1 MASREFLK
9 ILQSARFGDV
19 SAQQNLASA
28 YLTGAFNTPIQ
39 PANSLVWLEKSYFSI
54 TNQLVTDIKP
64 DDVYDLDFSGS
75 LAPVVSLLSTIPLA
89 NTVGSPAFPFGWKLF
104 WKLAVALPSTVSKD
118 SLLSASSSI
127 SQAVLNARWQL
138 IQFLLSP
145 EYADEQTRLQVWLA
159 STDIAEMDF
168 MPAADLPSLQLVCK
182 SYLQSL
188 AETESGFTQAAKEL
202 LLRLQP
208 KDETLSGLWSQWLAS
223 GKQDHLLEAAEMGL
237 TIARLTLGLQLAQLD
252 AVSTSTPV
260 AAEVDTGRS
269 NASLKKAVYWL
280 ELAAKDGD
288 RDAWFTLG
296 EIYRRPQFSG
306 YNATESDRCFDR
318 AADLGHAQ
326 AQFRKGANLWRKRE
340 KLDEKVKGLQAS
352 YWVWQAQQQG
362 VHEARD
368 LLAKIL
374 ESCPKP
380 AVNDWHDLALLAEQ
394 AINRHA
400 EYKIEYEWLLV
411 CHRLVIANQFHFS
424 KAELLLAD
432 IAQLQHEHCVVV
444 DIRWELPK
452 ILPRLIQIETIGQR
466 RALLAAGKVFTSNT
480 NSTPG
485 ATSESRDSIAR
496 DAAYEDE
503 LVDSRMREG
512 NLRQRRYRFDKVSQW
527 LLSTFTKE
535 AARKSPKRS
544 DGALLSLGLL
554 LCLGP
559 GFIELCIF

>member
-19 SAQQNLASA
+19 SAQQSLASA
-28 YLTGAFNTPIQ
+28 YLTGAFKTPPQ
-39 PANSLVWLEKSYFSI
+39 PANSLVWLEKSYLSI
-54 TNQLVTDIKP
+54 TNQIVIDTSSGDAS
-64 DDVYDLDFSGS
+64 DLAFSEP
-75 LAPVVSLLSTIPLA
+75 LLPIFSLLSTIPLA
-89 NTVGSPAFPFGWKLF
+89 ITVGSPAFPFGWKLF
-104 WKLAVALPSTVSKD
+104 WKLADVPLTSDTGSTPP
-118 SLLSASSSI
+118 

-145 EYADEQTRLQVWLA
+145 EYADEQARLRDWLA

-168 MPAADLPSLQLVCK
+168 MPAADLPSLQLACK

-188 AETESGFTQAAKEL
+188 AETESSFTQAAKEL

-252 AVSTSTPV
+252 GVSVSNSV
-260 AAEVDTGRS
+260 SNSDSGEVDKGRS

-288 RDAWFTLG
+288 RNAWFALG

-306 YNATESDRCFDR
+306 YSATESDRCFDR

-362 VHEARD
+362 VHAAKD
-368 LLAKIL
+368 LLTKIL

-380 AVNDWHDLALLAEQ
+380 AANDWHDLALLAEQ

-400 EYKIEYEWLLV
+400 EYKIEYEWLLL
-411 CHRLVIANQFHFS
+411 CHRLVVANQFHFS

-466 RALLAAGKVFTSNT
+466 RALLAAGKVFAGNNGSEI
-480 NSTPG
+480 G
-485 ATSESRDSIAR
+485 AVSKSRDPIAR
-496 DAAYEDE
+496 NTDEYEDD
-503 LVDSRMREG
+503 LFNSREREG

-527 LLSTFTKE
+527 LLCTFTKE
-535 AARKSPKRS
+535 AATTSPKKK
-544 DGALLSLGLL
+544 
-554 LCLGP
+554 
-559 GFIELCIF
+559 

>member
-1 MASREFLK
+1 MASRQFLK

-28 YLTGAFNTPIQ
+28 YLTGAFNTPVQ
-39 PANSLVWLEKSYFSI
+39 PTNSLVWLEKSYLSI
-54 TNQLVTDIKP
+54 KNQVVTDMSSGEAP
-64 DDVYDLDFSGS
+64 NLEFSDS
-75 LAPVVSLLSTIPLA
+75 LAPVLSLLSTIPLA

-104 WKLAVALPSTVSKD
+104 WKLADFSNDSRPTPSYQSQVALK
-118 SLLSASSSI
+118 
-127 SQAVLNARWQL
+127 ARWQL
-138 IQFLLSP
+138 ILFLLSP
-145 EYADEQTRLQVWLA
+145 DYAEEQARLRNWLT
-159 STDIAEMDF
+159 STDLVEIDSV
-168 MPAADLPSLQLVCK
+168 PAADLPSLQLVCK

-188 AETESGFTQAAKEL
+188 AETENSFTQAAKEL

-208 KDETLSGLWSQWLAS
+208 KDETLSGLWSKWLAS

-237 TIARLTLGLQLAQLD
+237 TVARLTLGLQLAQLD
-252 AVSTSTPV
+252 GVSGSASAVAAGT
-260 AAEVDTGRS
+260 AEVDKSRS

-280 ELAAKDGD
+280 ELAAKDGN

-318 AADLGHAQ
+318 ASDLGHVQ

-352 YWVWQAQQQG
+352 YWIWQAQQQG
-362 VHEARD
+362 VHEAKD
-368 LLAKIL
+368 LLTKIL

-380 AVNDWHDLALLAEQ
+380 AANDWHDLALLAEQ
-394 AINRHA
+394 AISRHA

-432 IAQLQHEHCVVV
+432 IALLQHEHCVVV

-466 RALLAAGKVFTSNT
+466 RALLAAGKVFTGNT
-480 NSTPG
+480 PSTFA
-485 ATSESRDSIAR
+485 ATSRSRNSITR
-496 DAAYEDE
+496 DAADGDE
-503 LVDSRMREG
+503 LAESREREG

-535 AARKSPKRS
+535 AATSSPKKK
-544 DGALLSLGLL
+544 
-554 LCLGP
+554 
-559 GFIELCIF
+559 

>member
-1 MASREFLK
+1 MESRQFLK
-9 ILQSARFGDV
+9 ILQLARFGDV
-19 SAQQNLASA
+19 SAQQILASA
-28 YLTGAFNTPIQ
+28 YLTGAFKTPPQ
-39 PANSLVWLEKSYFSI
+39 PANSLVWLEKSYLSI
-54 TNQLVTDIKP
+54 TNQTVIDTSSGDTS
-64 DDVYDLDFSGS
+64 DLGFNES
-75 LAPVVSLLSTIPLA
+75 LLPIFSLLSTIPLA
-89 NTVGSPAFPFGWKLF
+89 NTVGSPAFPFGWKHF
-104 WKLAVALPSTVSKD
+104 WKLANASLSLDPPSSP
-118 SLLSASSSI
+118 L
-127 SQAVLNARWQL
+127 SQAALNARWQL

-145 EYADEQTRLQVWLA
+145 EYVDEQVRLRDWLA
-159 STDIAEMDF
+159 STDITAMDF
-168 MPAADLPSLQLVCK
+168 MPASDLPSLQLVCK

-188 AETESGFTQAAKEL
+188 AETETPFTQAAIEL

-223 GKQDHLLEAAEMGL
+223 GKLDYLLESAEMGL
-237 TIARLTLGLQLAQLD
+237 TIARLTLGLQLAQLNG
-252 AVSTSTPV
+252 TS
-260 AAEVDTGRS
+260 ASASSGSEVDKGRS

-288 RDAWFTLG
+288 RIAWFALG

-340 KLDEKVKGLQAS
+340 RLDEKVKGLQAS

-362 VHEARD
+362 VDEAKD
-368 LLAKIL
+368 LLTKIL
-374 ESCPKP
+374 ESCAKP
-380 AVNDWHDLALLAEQ
+380 AANDWHSLAILAEQ

-400 EYKIEYEWLLV
+400 EYKIEYEWLLL
-411 CHRLVIANQFHFS
+411 CHRLVIGNQFHFS

-466 RALLAAGKVFTSNT
+466 RALLAAGKIFAGNNGSEL
-480 NSTPG
+480 G
-485 ATSESRDSIAR
+485 AASKSRDPIMRNA
-496 DAAYEDE
+496 DEYEDD
-503 LVDSRMREG
+503 LLNSRDREG

-527 LLSTFTKE
+527 LVGTFAAE
-535 AARKSPKRS
+535 ARVPARQKK
-544 DGALLSLGLL
+544 
-554 LCLGP
+554 
-559 GFIELCIF
+559 

>member
-19 SAQQNLASA
+19 SAQQNLAAA

-54 TNQLVTDIKP
+54 TNQLVEDGSS
-64 DDVYDLDFSGS
+64 DDTFDLDFSDS
-75 LAPVVSLLSTIPLA
+75 LTPVFSLLSTIPLI
-89 NTVGSPAFPFGWKLF
+89 NTVGSPAFAFGWRLL
-104 WKLAVALPSTVSKD
+104 WKLAAALPSSPSKD
-118 SLLSASSSI
+118 SLLSAPPSL

-138 IQFLLSP
+138 IQCLLSP
-145 EYADEQTRLQVWLA
+145 EYADEQARLRDWLA

-168 MPAADLPSLQLVCK
+168 MPSTDLPSLQLVCK

-188 AETESGFTQAAKEL
+188 AETKSSFTQAAKEL
-202 LLRLQP
+202 LLRFQP
-208 KDETLSGLWSQWLAS
+208 KDEILSGLWSQWLAS
-223 GKQDHLLEAAEMGL
+223 GKQDYLLEAAEMGL
-237 TIARLTLGLQLAQLD
+237 TIARHTLGLQLAQLD
-252 AVSTSTPV
+252 GVYGSAPASNVASGAV
-260 AAEVDTGRS
+260 EVDQGRS

-280 ELAAKDGD
+280 ELAAKDGNC
-288 RDAWFTLG
+288 DAWFALG
-296 EIYRRPQFSG
+296 KIYRRPQFSG

-362 VHEARD
+362 VHDAKD

-380 AVNDWHDLALLAEQ
+380 AANDWHDLAPLAEQ

-400 EYKIEYEWLLV
+400 EYKIEYEWLLL

-466 RALLAAGKVFTSNT
+466 RALIAAGKVFTGNTSNAL
-480 NSTPG
+480 G
-485 ATSESRDSIAR
+485 AASGSRDSITR
-496 DAAYEDE
+496 DAADEDVLIE
-503 LVDSRMREG
+503 SRIREG

-527 LLSTFTKE
+527 LLCTFTKV
-535 AARKSPKRS
+535 AATTSPKKK
-544 DGALLSLGLL
+544 
-554 LCLGP
+554 
-559 GFIELCIF
+559 

>member
-28 YLTGAFNTPIQ
+28 YLSGAFNTPIQ
-39 PANSLVWLEKSYFSI
+39 PSNSLVWLEKSYLSI
-54 TNQLVTDIKP
+54 INQSVIEISS
-64 DDVYDLDFSGS
+64 DDASDLGS
-75 LAPVVSLLSTIPLA
+75 SEPLTPIFSLLSTIPLA

-104 WKLAVALPSTVSKD
+104 WKLADAPLPSE
-118 SLLSASSSI
+118 SLSSPLSHA
-127 SQAVLNARWQL
+127 ALNARWQL

-145 EYADEQTRLQVWLA
+145 EYADEQTRLRDWLD
-159 STDIAEMDF
+159 SSDVGKIDLL
-168 MPAADLPSLQLVCK
+168 PAADMPALQLVCK

-188 AETESGFTQAAKEL
+188 AETENTFTQAAKEL

-223 GKQDHLLEAAEMGL
+223 GKQNHLLEAAEMGL
-237 TIARLTLGLQLAQLD
+237 TVARLTIGLQLAQLNG
-252 AVSTSTPV
+252 VSDSV
-260 AAEVDTGRS
+260 SASVSGVSKVDKGRS

-288 RDAWFTLG
+288 RDAWFALG

-306 YNATESDRCFDR
+306 YNAAESDRCFDR

-362 VHEARD
+362 VHEAKE
-368 LLAKIL
+368 LLTKIL

-394 AINRHA
+394 AIGRHA
-400 EYKIEYEWLLV
+400 EYKIEYDWLLL
-411 CHRLVIANQFHFS
+411 CHRLIIANQFHFS

-466 RALLAAGKVFTSNT
+466 RALLAAGKVFAGN
-480 NSTPG
+480 NG
-485 ATSESRDSIAR
+485 SELGVASKSRDPIAR
-496 DAAYEDE
+496 NTDEYEDDLFNNRE
-503 LVDSRMREG
+503 REG

-527 LLSTFTKE
+527 LLETFTKQ
-535 AARKSPKRS
+535 ATTSPAKKK
-544 DGALLSLGLL
+544 
-554 LCLGP
+554 
-559 GFIELCIF
+559 

>member
-9 ILQSARFGDV
+9 ILQFARFGDV

-39 PANSLVWLEKSYFSI
+39 PANSLVWLEKSYFTIS
-54 TNQLVTDIKP
+54 NQLVTDKSS
-64 DDVYDLDFSGS
+64 DDVCDLDFSDS
-75 LAPVVSLLSTIPLA
+75 LAPIIGLLSTIPLVS
-89 NTVGSPAFPFGWKLF
+89 TVGSPAFPFGWKLF
-104 WKLAVALPSTVSKD
+104 WKLADASLPSE
-118 SLLSASSSI
+118 SLSSPLSRA
-127 SQAVLNARWQL
+127 ALNARWQL

-145 EYADEQTRLQVWLA
+145 EFSDQQARLRDWLGSIDLEEMA
-159 STDIAEMDF
+159 SV
-168 MPAADLPSLQLVCK
+168 PATDLPELQLVCK
-182 SYLQSL
+182 TYLQSL
-188 AETESGFTQAAKEL
+188 AETENTFTQAAKEL

-208 KDETLSGLWSQWLAS
+208 KDETLSGLWSRWLAS
-223 GKQDHLLEAAEMGL
+223 GKQEHLLEAAEMGL

-252 AVSTSTPV
+252 GVSDSIS
-260 AAEVDTGRS
+260 ASASDGSKVDKGRS

-288 RDAWFTLG
+288 RDAWFALG

-306 YNATESDRCFDR
+306 YNANESDRCFDR

-340 KLDEKVKGLQAS
+340 KLAEKVKGLQAS

-362 VHEARD
+362 VHEAKD

-380 AVNDWHDLALLAEQ
+380 AANDWHDLALLAEQ

-400 EYKIEYEWLLV
+400 EYKIEYEWLLL
-411 CHRLVIANQFHFS
+411 CHRLVVANQFHFS

-466 RALLAAGKVFTSNT
+466 RALLAAGKVFTGNAS
-480 NSTPG
+480 SELG
-485 ATSESRDSIAR
+485 ATSSSRDSITR
-496 DAAYEDE
+496 DTADEDE
-503 LVDSRMREG
+503 LIDSRAREG

-527 LLSTFTKE
+527 LLSTFAAE
-535 AARKSPKRS
+535 AKMPARQKK
-544 DGALLSLGLL
+544 
-554 LCLGP
+554 
-559 GFIELCIF
+559 

>member
-28 YLTGAFNTPIQ
+28 YLSGAFNTPIQ
-39 PANSLVWLEKSYFSI
+39 PSNSLVWLEKSYLSI
-54 TNQLVTDIKP
+54 INQSVIEISS
-64 DDVYDLDFSGS
+64 DDASDLGS
-75 LAPVVSLLSTIPLA
+75 SEPLAPIFSLLSTIPLA

-104 WKLAVALPSTVSKD
+104 WKLADAPLPSE
-118 SLLSASSSI
+118 SLSSPLSHA
-127 SQAVLNARWQL
+127 ALNARWQL

-145 EYADEQTRLQVWLA
+145 EYADEQTRLRDWLD
-159 STDIAEMDF
+159 SSDVGKMDLL
-168 MPAADLPSLQLVCK
+168 PAADMPALQLVCK

-188 AETESGFTQAAKEL
+188 AETENTFTQAAKEL

-223 GKQDHLLEAAEMGL
+223 GKQNHLLEAAEMGL
-237 TIARLTLGLQLAQLD
+237 TVARLTIGLQLAQLNG
-252 AVSTSTPV
+252 VSDSV
-260 AAEVDTGRS
+260 SASVSGVSKVDKGRS

-288 RDAWFTLG
+288 RDAWFALG

-306 YNATESDRCFDR
+306 YNAAESDRCFDR

-362 VHEARD
+362 VHEAKD
-368 LLAKIL
+368 LLTKIL

-394 AINRHA
+394 AIGRHA
-400 EYKIEYEWLLV
+400 EYKIEYDWLLL
-411 CHRLVIANQFHFS
+411 CHRLIIANQFHFS

-466 RALLAAGKVFTSNT
+466 RALLAAGKVFAGN
-480 NSTPG
+480 NG
-485 ATSESRDSIAR
+485 SELGVASKSRDPIAR
-496 DAAYEDE
+496 NIDEYEDDLFNNRE
-503 LVDSRMREG
+503 REG

-527 LLSTFTKE
+527 LLDTFTKQ
-535 AARKSPKRS
+535 ATTSPAKKR
-544 DGALLSLGLL
+544 
-554 LCLGP
+554 
-559 GFIELCIF
+559 

>member
-1 MASREFLK
+1 MASRQFLK
-9 ILQSARFGDV
+9 ILHLARFGDV
-19 SAQQNLASA
+19 SAQQILASA
-28 YLTGAFNTPIQ
+28 YLTGAFKTPPQ
-39 PANSLVWLEKSYFSI
+39 PANSLVWLEKSYLSI
-54 TNQLVTDIKP
+54 INQLVIDRSS
-64 DDVYDLDFSGS
+64 DDVSDLDFSES
-75 LAPVVSLLSTIPLA
+75 LIPIFSLLSTIPLA
-89 NTVGSPAFPFGWKLF
+89 STVGSLAFPFGWKLF
-104 WKLAVALPSTVSKD
+104 WKLADVSLSSD
-118 SLLSASSSI
+118 SLSLPL

-145 EYADEQTRLQVWLA
+145 EYADEQSRLRDWLA
-159 STDIAEMDF
+159 SKDAGEMDSL
-168 MPAADLPSLQLVCK
+168 PAADMPTLQLVCK

-188 AETESGFTQAAKEL
+188 AETENSLTQAAKEL

-208 KDETLSGLWSQWLAS
+208 KDQTLSGLWSQWLAS

-252 AVSTSTPV
+252 GVSVSDSALAPGIS
-260 AAEVDTGRS
+260 EVDKGRS

-280 ELAAKDGD
+280 DLAAKDGD
-288 RDAWFTLG
+288 RDAWFALG

-306 YNATESDRCFDR
+306 YNAAESDRCFDR

-326 AQFRKGANLWRKRE
+326 AQFRKGANLWRKRQ

-352 YWVWQAQQQG
+352 YWAWQAQQQG
-362 VHEARD
+362 VHEAKD

-380 AVNDWHDLALLAEQ
+380 ALNNWHDLALLAEQ

-400 EYKIEYEWLLV
+400 EYKIEYEWLLL

-452 ILPRLIQIETIGQR
+452 ILTRLIQIETIGQR
-466 RALLAAGKVFTSNT
+466 RALLAAGKVFAG
-480 NSTPG
+480 NSGSDLG
-485 ATSESRDSIAR
+485 AASKSRDPSMR
-496 DAAYEDE
+496 NTDEYEDD
-503 LVDSRMREG
+503 LLKSRDREG

-527 LLSTFTKE
+527 LLDTFTKE
-535 AARKSPKRS
+535 TGGVPYKKK
-544 DGALLSLGLL
+544 
-554 LCLGP
+554 
-559 GFIELCIF
+559 

>member
-1 MASREFLK
+1 M
-9 ILQSARFGDV
+9 
-19 SAQQNLASA
+19 
-28 YLTGAFNTPIQ
+28 
-39 PANSLVWLEKSYFSI
+39 
-54 TNQLVTDIKP
+54 
-64 DDVYDLDFSGS
+64 
-75 LAPVVSLLSTIPLA
+75 
-89 NTVGSPAFPFGWKLF
+89 
-104 WKLAVALPSTVSKD
+104 
-118 SLLSASSSI
+118 
-127 SQAVLNARWQL
+127 
-138 IQFLLSP
+138 
-145 EYADEQTRLQVWLA
+145 
-159 STDIAEMDF
+159 AEMDF

-188 AETESGFTQAAKEL
+188 AETESRFTQAAKEL

-252 AVSTSTPV
+252 GLSGSAPAPIPAPTV
-260 AAEVDTGRS
+260 ASGTAEGDKGRS

-280 ELAAKDGD
+280 ELAAKDGN
-288 RDAWFTLG
+288 RDAWFALG

-340 KLDEKVKGLQAS
+340 KLEEKVKGLQAS

-362 VHEARD
+362 VGEAKD
-368 LLAKIL
+368 LLTKIL

-380 AVNDWHDLALLAEQ
+380 AANDWHDLALLAEQ

-400 EYKIEYEWLLV
+400 EYKIEYEWLLL

-466 RALLAAGKVFTSNT
+466 RALLAAGKVFTG
-480 NSTPG
+480 NSSIELG
-485 ATSESRDSIAR
+485 ATSVSRDSNMR
-496 DAAYEDE
+496 DAADEDE
-503 LVDSRMREG
+503 LVDSREREG
-512 NLRQRRYRFDKVSQW
+512 NLRQRRYRFEKVSQW
-527 LLSTFTKE
+527 LLSTFSKE
-535 AARKSPKRS
+535 IDRSSRGKLKSKN
-544 DGALLSLGLL
+544 
-554 LCLGP
+554 
-559 GFIELCIF
+559 

>member
-1 MASREFLK
+1 MASRQFLK

-54 TNQLVTDIKP
+54 TNQQVIDISS
-64 DDVYDLDFSGS
+64 DNTSDFSFSES
-75 LAPVVSLLSTIPLA
+75 LAPIFSLLSTIPLA
-89 NTVGSPAFPFGWKLF
+89 STVGSPAFPFGWKLF
-104 WKLAVALPSTVSKD
+104 WKMAVALPSSHYAD
-118 SLLSASSSI
+118 SSI
-127 SQAVLNARWQL
+127 SAPLPISQAALNARWQL

-145 EYADEQTRLQVWLA
+145 EHVDEQTRLRDWLA
-159 STDIAEMDF
+159 STDLAAMDF
-168 MPAADLPSLQLVCK
+168 MPATDLPSLQLVCK

-188 AETESGFTQAAKEL
+188 AETENSFTQAAKEL

-208 KDETLSGLWSQWLAS
+208 KDETLSGLWSQWQVS
-223 GKQDHLLEAAEMGL
+223 GKPEDLLEAAEMGL

-252 AVSTSTPV
+252 GTSVSRSSSV
-260 AAEVDTGRS
+260 ATEVDKGRS

-288 RDAWFTLG
+288 RDAWFALG

-306 YNATESDRCFDR
+306 YNAAESDRCFDR

-326 AQFRKGANLWRKRE
+326 AQFRKGANLWRRRE
-340 KLDEKVKGLQAS
+340 KLEERVKGLQAS

-362 VHEARD
+362 VGEAKD
-368 LLAKIL
+368 LLMKIL

-380 AVNDWHDLALLAEQ
+380 AQNDWHDLALLAEQ

-400 EYKIEYEWLLV
+400 EYKIEYEWLLL

-432 IAQLQHEHCVVV
+432 IAQLQHKHCVVV

-466 RALLAAGKVFTSNT
+466 RALLAAGKVFTGNASNSHGT
-480 NSTPG
+480 AS
-485 ATSESRDSIAR
+485 ASHDSITR
-496 DAAYEDE
+496 DAADEDE
-503 LVDSRMREG
+503 LIESREREG

-527 LLSTFTKE
+527 LLSSFAKE
-535 AARKSPKRS
+535 INVPSEKRLAS
-544 DGALLSLGLL
+544 KKAG
-554 LCLGP
+554 
-559 GFIELCIF
+559 